1 MDITIYLLLLFA
13 GVFGGYISALAGGAS
28 FFTFPAL
35 LFTGLPPLLAN
46 TTNYVALTP
55 GNMMAL
61 IASWHYLRHVLKQLI
76 GPLIVSCF
84 GAIAGAILLLWAG
97 NEVFTKL
104 IPWLMALAVFLFY
117 IGPHVRGWLTQKRG
131 IELEVTSPI
140 ALATLFVVAAY
151 GAYFG
156 AGLGVIILS
165 GLAIVG
171 YDDLREAN
179 AVKNFLISVFSIITV
194 IIFAASGNVHWPY
207 AVAMAFGTALGG
219 YLGGVLTWKLPE
231 GGLRGAI
238 ICYGT
243 ALTVYYFWKYS

>member
-1 MDITIYLLLLFA
+1 MDVTTYLLLLLA
-13 GVFGGYISALAGGAS
+13 GVLGGCVSALAGGAS

-35 LFTGLPPLLAN
+35 LLTGLPPLLAN

-61 IASWHYLRHVLKQLI
+61 VASWHYLRHVLTQLLW
-76 GPLIVSCF
+76 PLIISCF
-84 GAIAGAILLLWAG
+84 GAAAGAALLLWAG
-97 NEVFTKL
+97 NEVFTRL

-117 IGPHVRGWLTQKRG
+117 IGPRVRGWLEQRRG
-131 IELEVTSPI
+131 STLEVNSPI
-140 ALATLFVVAAY
+140 ALATIFVMAGY

-156 AGLGVIILS
+156 GGLGVILLS

-207 AVAMAFGTALGG
+207 AVAMALGTAIGG
-219 YLGGVLTWKLPE
+219 YLGGVLTWKLPQRS
-231 GGLRGAI
+231 LRGTI
-238 ICYGT
+238 TFYGI
-243 ALTVYYFWKYS
+243 ALTIYYFWKYA